1 MRGKDRQAGRSCAV
15 VCHEQKEQK
24 ETEFVMTVMQDRGA
38 AGAARGAPA
47 AAAPAA
53 GRGGRRGRRRRGGAL
68 AVAAA
73 RRHLVR
79 RRRQLRPLAA
89 QRRQPARAHLGAPG
103 ARRARG
109 EPRRR
114 ERSALQRLSCAGKI
128 AGRGRAR
135 GLVLRHLAG
144 SAKCGWAAQR
154 AASRCRPAARSRA
167 PHALQSKCRSAH
179 LSALSPSSSR
189 TNRCL
194 RVTIAQHNA

>member
-1 MRGKDRQAGRSCAV
+1 V

-135 GLVLRHLAG
+135 GLVLRHLLDGTASRPPWQAVQSAAG
-144 SAKCGWAAQR
+144 PRSAQR
-154 AASRCRPAARSRA
+154 RAAGPPPGHAHPTLCRASAGRRICPHCLRPAAGPIDASG
-167 PHALQSKCRSAH
+167 
-179 LSALSPSSSR
+179 
-189 TNRCL
+189 
-194 RVTIAQHNA
+194 